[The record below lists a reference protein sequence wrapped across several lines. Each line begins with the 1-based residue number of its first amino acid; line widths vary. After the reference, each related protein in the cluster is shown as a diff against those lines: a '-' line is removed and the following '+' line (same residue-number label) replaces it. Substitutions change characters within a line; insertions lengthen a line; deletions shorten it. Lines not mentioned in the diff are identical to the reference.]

1 MVTQKADVLI
11 FALALLS
18 AYLSKLRVSAGKK
31 QLLSHPLGLGC
42 GRNRGPKGA
51 SINKVTHDDD
61 DDDGLV
67 LTDFSC
73 RSDAHSH
80 LTEGFVGFLKI
91 FFACFSSHPVLN
103 GSRHFEL

>member
-51 SINKVTHDDD
+51 SVNKVTLMMMMMM
-61 DDDGLV
+61 GLYSWTSPAV
-67 LTDFSC
+67 VMLI
-73 RSDAHSH
+73 H
-80 LTEGFVGFLKI
+80 I
-91 FFACFSSHPVLN
+91 
-103 GSRHFEL
+103 